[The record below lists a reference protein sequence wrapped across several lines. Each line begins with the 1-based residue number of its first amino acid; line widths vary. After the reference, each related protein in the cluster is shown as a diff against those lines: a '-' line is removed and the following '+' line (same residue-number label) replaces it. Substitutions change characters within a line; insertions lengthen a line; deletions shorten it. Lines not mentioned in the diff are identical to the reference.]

1 MLERRRRLIWIA
13 MGATVAL
20 TALWSAGLAQPANA
34 PFTDAQAAAGR
45 TAYAA
50 NCASCHQG
58 NLAGVGE
65 QPPLAGAG
73 FMSAWGR
80 RTTKEFYDD
89 IRAQMPYG
97 RGGSL
102 DAATYQNITA
112 FILMA
117 NGAHAGTQ
125 AFDGTETV
133 RISAIANGQ
142 VPADIATPR
151 RAAGGGDEGGAAGRA
166 PAMTLGQT
174 LVGNIK
180 TYSPVSDAMLVH
192 PDPKDW
198 LIYRGNYQA
207 WSHSGLKQ
215 VNEGNVDQLQ
225 LKWSWA
231 MNEGGENATGPTIH
245 DGIMFLANTSNT
257 VQALDARTGEL
268 LWENRLGPLATRA
281 YSALRS
287 LAVYDDK
294 VYINATDAR
303 LYALDAKTGK
313 VVWKTDIAE
322 PGKGFNETG
331 GLIIAHGKV
340 IVGLTLCRGQMPH
353 CYISAYDART
363 GKQAWKFTTI
373 AAPGTPGGDTWG
385 DVPDDMRAGGET
397 WIAGTYDPDLNITYW
412 GTAQSKPWMQ
422 ASRRSGTAST
432 LYANTTLALDADS
445 GKLKWYYSHAPGETF
460 DLDEVFE
467 RVLIDHGAQK
477 TLMTI
482 GKAGI
487 LWKLDRVTGKFL
499 DAKQTVFQ
507 NVYSGINKKTGQL
520 IFRPDVL
527 AQKTNTWIS
536 SCPSAA
542 GGHDW
547 PPTSYDPANDLMII
561 PLNQSCNMML
571 GHDVVQHTGVVQPE
585 GEERLFFAPGT
596 DGNMGRLAA
605 YRTSTMEPVWSFQ
618 QRSSFLTGVLSTD
631 GNIAFVGDYDRTFR
645 AVQTTTGKT
654 LWTVRL
660 PTVVQGN
667 PVTYEAGGK
676 QYIAITT
683 GLGGGSPFS
692 KPSSMLGEL
701 HHPDHGHA
709 VYVFAL
715 PDKLAGKLN

>member
-1 MLERRRRLIWIA
+1 MRKRLRHLAWIA
-13 MGATVAL
+13 MGATAAL
-20 TALWSAGLAQPANA
+20 AAFWSAGRAQPAAA
-34 PFTDAQAAAGR
+34 PFTNAQAQAGR
-45 TAYAA
+45 TAYGA
-50 NCASCHQG
+50 NCASCHQA

-73 FMSAWGR
+73 FMSTWGR
-80 RTTKEFYDD
+80 RTAKEFYDD

-117 NGAHAGTQ
+117 NGAQAGTK

-151 RAAGGGDEGGAAGRA
+151 RAAGGDEGGAAGRA

-180 TYSPVSDAMLVH
+180 AYSPVSDAMLVH

-215 VNEGNVDQLQ
+215 VNESNVDQLQ

-287 LAVYDDK
+287 LAVYEDK

-331 GLIIAHGKV
+331 GLIVAHGKV

-397 WIAGTYDPDLNITYW
+397 WIAGTYDPELNITYW

-547 PPTSYDPANDLMII
+547 PPTSYDPASDLMII

-571 GHDVVQHTGVVQPE
+571 GHDVAQHTGVVQPE

-596 DGNMGRLAA
+596 DGNM
-605 YRTSTMEPVWSFQ
+605 
-618 QRSSFLTGVLSTD
+618 
-631 GNIAFVGDYDRTFR
+631 
-645 AVQTTTGKT
+645 
-654 LWTVRL
+654 
-660 PTVVQGN
+660 
-667 PVTYEAGGK
+667 
-676 QYIAITT
+676 
-683 GLGGGSPFS
+683 
-692 KPSSMLGEL
+692 
-701 HHPDHGHA
+701 
-709 VYVFAL
+709 
-715 PDKLAGKLN
+715 

>member
-1 MLERRRRLIWIA
+1 MRHLGKYLT
-13 MGATVAL
+13 GAAFMAAGAWAAT
-20 TALWSAGLAQPANA
+20 GLAQPAAA
-34 PFTDAQAAAGR
+34 PFTARQAEAGR
-45 TAYAA
+45 VAYGA
-50 NCASCHQG
+50 NCASCHQA
-58 NLAGVGE
+58 NLAGSGE
-65 QPPLAGAG
+65 QPALAGPQ
-73 FMSAWGR
+73 FMAAWGR

-89 IRAQMPYG
+89 IRAEMPYG
-97 RGGSL
+97 KAGSL

-112 FILMA
+112 FVMSA
-117 NGAHAGTQ
+117 NGAKLGNS
-125 AFDGTETV
+125 AFDGSQAV
-133 RISAIANGQ
+133 RISAIATGQ
-142 VPADIATPR
+142 VPPAIANAR
-151 RAAGGGDEGGAAGRA
+151 RGGGDDEGGGGAGRA
-166 PAMTLGQT
+166 PAMRLGQT
-174 LVGNIK
+174 LMGNIK
-180 TYSPVSDAMLVH
+180 NYTPVTDAMLVH

-207 WSHSGLKQ
+207 WSHSGLSEI
-215 VNEGNVDQLQ
+215 NANNVGQLQ

-257 VQALDARTGEL
+257 VEAFDAKTGEL
-268 LWENRLGPLATRA
+268 LWQNRLGPLASRA

-287 LAVYDDK
+287 LAVYEDK
-294 VYINATDAR
+294 VYINATDAK

-313 VVWKTDIAE
+313 VVWESDIAP

-331 GLIIAHGKV
+331 GLIVAHGKA

-353 CYISAYDART
+353 CYISAYDANT
-363 GKQAWKFTTI
+363 GKQVWKFTTI
-373 AAPGTPGGDTWG
+373 AAPGTPGGDTWAN
-385 DVPDDMRAGGET
+385 VPDDMRAGGET
-397 WIAGTYDPDLNITYW
+397 WIAGTYDPELNITYW

-432 LYANTTLALDADS
+432 LYANSTLALDADT
-445 GKLKWYYSHAPGETF
+445 GQLKWYFSHAPGETF

-467 RVLIDHGAQK
+467 RVLIDHGPQK

-499 DAKQTVFQ
+499 DARQTVFQ
-507 NVYSGINKKTGQL
+507 NVYTGMDMKTGRL
-520 IFRPDVL
+520 SFRPDVL

-547 PPTSYDPANDLMII
+547 PPTSYDQKNDLMII
-561 PLNQSCNMML
+561 PLDQSCNMML
-571 GHDVVQHTGVVQPE
+571 GHDVAQHTGVVQPE
-585 GEERLFFAPGT
+585 GEEKVFFMPGT
-596 DGNMGRLAA
+596 EGNMGRLAA
-605 YRTSTMEPVWSFQ
+605 YRTATMEPVWSFQ
-618 QRSSFLTGVLSTD
+618 QRSPFLTGVLSTD
-631 GNIAFVGDYDRTFR
+631 GNVSFVGDYDRVFR
-645 AVQTTTGKT
+645 AVETTTGKT

-667 PVTYEAGGK
+667 PVSFSVDGK

-683 GLGGGSPFS
+683 GLGGGSPFA
-692 KPSSMLGEL
+692 KPSSMLGEV
-701 HHPDHGHA
+701 HHPDHGQA

-715 PDKLAGKLN
+715 PDKMN

>member
-1 MLERRRRLIWIA
+1 MRRLAWIA
-13 MGATVAL
+13 MGTAAAL
-20 TALWSAGLAQPANA
+20 AAFWSASQAQPTNA
-34 PFTDAQAAAGR
+34 PFTDAQARAGR
-45 TAYAA
+45 AAYAT
-50 NCASCHQG
+50 NCGGCHLA

-65 QPPLAGAG
+65 QPPLAGTG
-73 FMSAWGR
+73 FMAAWGR
-80 RTTKEFYDD
+80 RTTKELYDD

-97 RGGSL
+97 RAGSL
-102 DAATYQNITA
+102 EAATYQNIVA

-117 NGAHAGTQ
+117 NGAHAG
-125 AFDGTETV
+125 AKPFDGSETV

-142 VPADIATPR
+142 VPADVANPPR
-151 RAAGGGDEGGAAGRA
+151 RGGGGDEGGAGGRA
-166 PAMTLGQT
+166 PAMVLGQT

-180 TYSPVSDAMLVH
+180 TYTPVSDAMLVH

-215 VNEGNVDQLQ
+215 VGDSNVDQLQ

-257 VQALDARTGEL
+257 VQALDAKTGEL

-287 LAVYDDK
+287 LAVYEDK

-313 VVWKTDIAE
+313 VVWRTDIAE

-331 GLIIAHGKV
+331 GLIVAHGKV

-385 DVPDDMRAGGET
+385 NVPDDMRAGGET
-397 WIAGTYDPDLNITYW
+397 WIAGTYDPELNITYW

-422 ASRRSGTAST
+422 ASRRSGTTST
-432 LYANTTLALDADS
+432 LYANSTLALDADT
-445 GKLKWYYSHAPGETF
+445 GQLKWYYSHAPGETF

-571 GHDVVQHTGVVQPE
+571 GHDVAQHSGVVQPE
-585 GEERLFFAPGT
+585 GEERLFFMPGT

-605 YRTSTMEPVWSFQ
+605 YRTGTMEPVWSFQ

-631 GNIAFVGDYDRTFR
+631 GNVSFVGDYDRTFR

-667 PVTYEAGGK
+667 PVTYEVDGK

-715 PDKLAGKLN
+715 PDKVTQKLN

>member
-1 MLERRRRLIWIA
+1 MRGFA
-13 MGATVAL
+13 FTVAAAVMAL
-20 TALWSAGLAQPANA
+20 TGLWILGSAAQTAEG
-34 PFTDAQAAAGR
+34 PFTQAQATAGR
-45 TAYAA
+45 AAYAT
-50 NCASCHQG
+50 NCGGCHLA

-65 QPPLAGAG
+65 QPPLAGPG

-80 RTTKEFYDD
+80 RTPKELYDD

-97 RGGSL
+97 RAGSL
-102 DAATYQNITA
+102 DAATYQNIVA
-112 FILMA
+112 FILSA
-117 NGAHAGTQ
+117 NSAHPGAKP
-125 AFDGTETV
+125 FDGSATL
-133 RISAIANGQ
+133 RISTIATGQ
-142 VPADIATPR
+142 VPADIARPAR
-151 RAAGGGDEGGAAGRA
+151 RAAADDEGGGGKA
-166 PAMTLGQT
+166 PAMKLGQT
-174 LVGNIK
+174 LLGNIK
-180 TYSPVSDAMLVH
+180 TYAPVTDEMLVH
-192 PDPKDW
+192 PDPNDW

-207 WSHSGLKQ
+207 WSHSALKQ
-215 VNEGNVDQLQ
+215 INDTNVGQLQ

-257 VQALDARTGEL
+257 VQAFNAKTGEL
-268 LWENRLGPLATRA
+268 LWENRLGPLASRA

-287 LAVYDDK
+287 LAVYEDK
-294 VYINATDAR
+294 VYINATDAK
-303 LYALDAKTGK
+303 LYALDARTGK
-313 VVWKTDIAE
+313 VVWKTEIADST
-322 PGKGFNETG
+322 KGFNETG
-331 GLIIAHGKV
+331 GVIVAHGKV

-363 GKQAWKFTTI
+363 GQQVWKFTTI
-373 AAPGTPGGDTWG
+373 ADKGTPGGDTWK

-397 WIAGTYDPDLNITYW
+397 WIAGTYDPALNITYW
-412 GTAQSKPWMQ
+412 GVAQSKPWMQ
-422 ASRRSGTAST
+422 ASRRSGNAAT
-432 LYANTTLALDADS
+432 LYGNTTLALDADT

-467 RVLIDHGAQK
+467 RVLIDHGDQK

-507 NVYSGINKKTGQL
+507 NVYSGMNMKTGEP

-536 SCPSAA
+536 ACPSAA

-547 PPTSYDPANDLMII
+547 PPTSYDQANDLMII
-561 PLNQSCNMML
+561 PLDQSCNLML
-571 GHDVVQHTGVVQPE
+571 GHDVAQHTGVVQPE
-585 GEERLFFAPGT
+585 GEERVFFMPGT
-596 DGNMGRLAA
+596 NGNMGRLAA
-605 YRTSTMEPVWSFQ
+605 YRTADMKPVWSFQ
-618 QRSSFLTGVLSTD
+618 QRSPFLTGVLSTD
-631 GNIAFVGDYDRTFR
+631 GNVAFVGDYDRVFR

-667 PVTYEAGGK
+667 PVSFAIEGK
-676 QYIAITT
+676 QYLAITT
-683 GLGGGSPFS
+683 GLGGGSPIG
-692 KPSSMLGEL
+692 KPSSMLEEV

-709 VYVFAL
+709 LYVFAL
-715 PDKLAGKLN
+715 PDKTN

>member
-1 MLERRRRLIWIA
+1 MRHLGKYLT
-13 MGATVAL
+13 GAAFMAAGAWAAT
-20 TALWSAGLAQPANA
+20 GLAQPAAA
-34 PFTDAQAAAGR
+34 PFTARQAEAGR
-45 TAYAA
+45 VAYGA
-50 NCASCHQG
+50 NCASCHQA
-58 NLAGVGE
+58 NLAGSGE
-65 QPPLAGAG
+65 QPALAGPQ
-73 FMSAWGR
+73 FMAAWGR

-89 IRAQMPYG
+89 IRAEMPYG
-97 RGGSL
+97 KAGSL

-112 FILMA
+112 FVMSA
-117 NGAHAGTQ
+117 NGAKLGNS
-125 AFDGTETV
+125 AFDGSQAV
-133 RISAIANGQ
+133 RISAIATGQ
-142 VPADIATPR
+142 VPPAIANAR
-151 RAAGGGDEGGAAGRA
+151 RGGGDDEGGGGAGRA
-166 PAMTLGQT
+166 PAMRLGQT
-174 LVGNIK
+174 LMGNIK
-180 TYSPVSDAMLVH
+180 NYTPVTDAMLVH

-207 WSHSGLKQ
+207 WSHSGLSEI
-215 VNEGNVDQLQ
+215 NANNVGQLQ

-257 VQALDARTGEL
+257 VEAFDAKTGEL
-268 LWENRLGPLATRA
+268 LWQNRLGPLASRA

-287 LAVYDDK
+287 LAVYEDK
-294 VYINATDAR
+294 VYINATDAK

-313 VVWKTDIAE
+313 VVWESDIAP

-331 GLIIAHGKV
+331 GLIVAHGKA

-353 CYISAYDART
+353 CYISAYDANT
-363 GKQAWKFTTI
+363 GKQVWKFTTI
-373 AAPGTPGGDTWG
+373 AAPGTPGGDTWAN
-385 DVPDDMRAGGET
+385 VPDDMRAGGET
-397 WIAGTYDPDLNITYW
+397 WIAGTYDPELNITYW

-432 LYANTTLALDADS
+432 LYANSTLALDADT
-445 GKLKWYYSHAPGETF
+445 GQLKWYFSHAPGETF

-467 RVLIDHGAQK
+467 RVLIDHGPQK

-507 NVYSGINKKTGQL
+507 NVYTGIDMKTGRL
-520 IFRPDVL
+520 SFRPDVL

-547 PPTSYDPANDLMII
+547 PPTSYDQKNDLMII
-561 PLNQSCNMML
+561 PLDQSCNMML
-571 GHDVVQHTGVVQPE
+571 GHDVAQHTGVVQPE
-585 GEERLFFAPGT
+585 GEEKVFFMPGT
-596 DGNMGRLAA
+596 EGNMGRLAA
-605 YRTSTMEPVWSFQ
+605 YRTATMEPVWSFQ
-618 QRSSFLTGVLSTD
+618 QRSPFLTGVLSTD
-631 GNIAFVGDYDRTFR
+631 GNVSFVGDYDRVFR
-645 AVQTTTGKT
+645 AIETTTGKT

-667 PVTYEAGGK
+667 PVAFAVDGK

-683 GLGGGSPFS
+683 GLGGGSPFA
-692 KPSSMLGEL
+692 KPSSMLGEV
-701 HHPDHGHA
+701 HHPDHGQA

-715 PDKLAGKLN
+715 PDKMN

>member
-1 MLERRRRLIWIA
+1 MRHLGKYLT
-13 MGATVAL
+13 GAAFMAAGAWAAT
-20 TALWSAGLAQPANA
+20 GLAQPAAA
-34 PFTDAQAAAGR
+34 PFTARQAEAGR
-45 TAYAA
+45 VAYGA
-50 NCASCHQG
+50 NCASCHQA
-58 NLAGVGE
+58 NLAGSGE
-65 QPPLAGAG
+65 QPALAGPQ
-73 FMSAWGR
+73 FMAAWGR

-89 IRAQMPYG
+89 IRAEMPYG
-97 RGGSL
+97 KAGSL

-112 FILMA
+112 FVMSA
-117 NGAHAGTQ
+117 NGAKLGNS
-125 AFDGTETV
+125 AFDGSQAV
-133 RISAIANGQ
+133 RISAIATGQ
-142 VPADIATPR
+142 VPPAIANAR
-151 RAAGGGDEGGAAGRA
+151 RGGGDDEGGGGAGRA
-166 PAMTLGQT
+166 PAMRLGQT
-174 LVGNIK
+174 LMGNIK
-180 TYSPVSDAMLVH
+180 NYTPVTDAMLVH

-207 WSHSGLKQ
+207 WSHSGLSEI
-215 VNEGNVDQLQ
+215 NANNVGQLQ

-257 VQALDARTGEL
+257 VEAFDAKTGEL
-268 LWENRLGPLATRA
+268 LWQNRLGPLASRA

-287 LAVYDDK
+287 LAVYEDK
-294 VYINATDAR
+294 VYINATDAK

-313 VVWKTDIAE
+313 VVWESDIAP

-331 GLIIAHGKV
+331 GLIVAHGKA

-353 CYISAYDART
+353 CYISAYDANT
-363 GKQAWKFTTI
+363 GKQVWKFTTI
-373 AAPGTPGGDTWG
+373 AAPGTPGGDTWAN
-385 DVPDDMRAGGET
+385 VPDDMRAGGET
-397 WIAGTYDPDLNITYW
+397 WIAGTYDPELNITYW

-432 LYANTTLALDADS
+432 LYANSTLALDADT
-445 GKLKWYYSHAPGETF
+445 GQLKWYFSHAPGETF

-467 RVLIDHGAQK
+467 RVLIDHGPQK

-499 DAKQTVFQ
+499 DARQTVFQ
-507 NVYSGINKKTGQL
+507 NVYTGMDMKTGRL
-520 IFRPDVL
+520 SFRPDVL

-547 PPTSYDPANDLMII
+547 PPTSYDQKNDLMII
-561 PLNQSCNMML
+561 PLDQSCNMML
-571 GHDVVQHTGVVQPE
+571 GHDVAQHTGVVQPE
-585 GEERLFFAPGT
+585 GEEKVFFMPGT
-596 DGNMGRLAA
+596 EGNMGRLAA
-605 YRTSTMEPVWSFQ
+605 YRTATMEPVWSFQ
-618 QRSSFLTGVLSTD
+618 QRSPFLTGVLSTD
-631 GNIAFVGDYDRTFR
+631 GNVSFVGDYDRVFR
-645 AVQTTTGKT
+645 AIETTTGKT

-667 PVTYEAGGK
+667 PVAFAVDGK

-683 GLGGGSPFS
+683 GLGGGSPFA
-692 KPSSMLGEL
+692 KPSSMLGEV
-701 HHPDHGHA
+701 HHPDHGQA

-715 PDKLAGKLN
+715 PDKMN